1 MPGFSN
7 YLLEND
13 ELKRFRNKLQNVEVP
28 NSFNSSKENSTIEAD
43 NDDQSWDI
51 QDELNRFYKLSSSRR
66 NKRTDYNK
74 NFYKDVDL
82 NPLYDKPRLII
93 SNENSPFQTH
103 EINMREERV
112 ERGWFNQPCNQF
124 DPNDRSSL
132 LVKRKSHSFY
142 DRFRANRLS
151 QDLSSTNKQSS
162 VEIIESM
169 AKQNSELVK
178 SFKVKLK

>member
-7 YLLEND
+7 YFFEND
-13 ELKRFRNKLQNVEVP
+13 ELKRFRNRLQNVKVE
-28 NSFNSSKENSTIEAD
+28 NSFNLSEENSNEVD
-43 NDDQSWDI
+43 NDDLSSDI

-93 SNENSPFQTH
+93 NNEHSPFQAH
-103 EINMREERV
+103 ELNMREERV
-112 ERGWFNQPCNQF
+112 EKGWFNQPCNQF
-124 DPNDRSSL
+124 NPNDRSSL
-132 LVKRKSHSFY
+132 LVKRKSQSFY

-151 QDLSSTNKQSS
+151 QELSTSNKQSS
-162 VEIIESM
+162 VEIIENM
-169 AKQNSELVK
+169 AKRNSELVK